1 MKAFIC
7 LVIVILLAFV
17 GVVGAALTPET
28 TEATNVGNNNFTL
41 NCNGGFGQIYFKY
54 GTDPSH
60 LNIWTQQ
67 VTPSGGSPY
76 SASTTETG
84 SPIMPSTTYYFTACS
99 VTYGCAWN
107 TLSFTTLALVP
118 IPTSTLGN
126 AITNMTK
133 SRFNL
138 LYLPANIAI
147 PYGWLF
153 PSDASSQSTALM
165 IVFGMMFFFIY
176 VGLWLRTRSV
186 ATGVII
192 GLLTSSFILF
202 ADQGLM
208 LGIPPEFSAIAQG
221 LLYASLAGI
230 LLAWLKK

>member
-7 LVIVILLAFV
+7 LTIIVLLAFV
-17 GVVGAALTPET
+17 GVVGAIPSTLAV
-28 TEATNVGNNNFTL
+28 TNITNNGFVVGCTGAVNSTHF
-41 NCNGGFGQIYFKY
+41 QY
-54 GTDPSH
+54 GTTPAH
-60 LNIWTQQ
+60 LNIWTSYSD
-67 VTPSGGSPY
+67 PSGGSVT
-76 SASTTETG
+76 STEYG
-84 SPIMPSTTYYFTACS
+84 SPIMPSTHYYITACDS
-99 VTYGCAWN
+99 TGCDA
-107 TLSFTTLALVP
+107 TPEEFTTTALVP
-118 IPTSTLGN
+118 LPTSTLGN
-126 AITNMTK
+126 AISNMTK

-202 ADQGLM
+202 ADQGLNM
-208 LGIPPEFSAIAQG
+208 GIPPEFAAIAQG